1 MYFSSIAHELRTPL
15 NSILPLLETLKNY
28 VTNERGLLFIK
39 IVKNSALHLQN
50 LVNDAL
56 DISRI
61 ENNTFEINV
70 EPFDIRE
77 TVKEVTEI
85 LDFQI

>member
-77 TVKEVTEI
+77 TIKEVTEI